1 MERVEVVGIF
11 EGDRKTRWGYGLAF
25 MLFLIIEVIIAIY
38 IHDNFIRPYVGDM
51 LVVIV
56 VYCFIRIFIPE
67 KCSLVPLYVF
77 LFAAFVEGLQYFEL
91 VKRLGLEN
99 CTFLRIVIGSVF
111 DWKDIICY
119 GVGCVILWA
128 YERI

>member
-1 MERVEVVGIF
+1 MELFRGDKRIRMGYGIAFALFLAVEVF
-11 EGDRKTRWGYGLAF
+11 
-25 MLFLIIEVIIAIY
+25 IALY
-38 IHDNFIRPYVGDM
+38 VHDNFVRPYVGDM

-56 VYCFIRIFIPE
+56 VYCFARIFIPE
-67 KCSLVPLYVF
+67 KCRWMPVYVF
-77 LFAAFVEGLQYFEL
+77 MFAAFVEILQYFEL

-111 DWKDIICY
+111 DWKDILCY
-119 GVGCVILWA
+119 GIGCVILWM

>member
-1 MERVEVVGIF
+1 
-11 EGDRKTRWGYGLAF
+11 
-25 MLFLIIEVIIAIY
+25 MLFLIIEVIIALY

-67 KCSLVPLYVF
+67 KCSLMPLYVF

-128 YERI
+128 YERN